1 MFFWCCGFFLGVF
14 FYYYYCWGKYIYYEI
29 YIIYYNSN
37 IFFEL
42 KNISKKKG
50 DKMKTQEILNEF
62 LPTLLID
69 HEELKEY
76 LGNLK
81 YFHKYSLRNLLIA
94 QEDYYLKYGK
104 YPEGYWS
111 TYKQFQ
117 DINRQVQKGQKGSI
131 MLRPQKKKF
140 EYEDQ
145 NGNKKEVINT
155 YYVPFRVFDVSQT
168 EGEELQKINTLY
180 DGISILSEDDILM
193 YLEQYYNVNKV
204 KYIIK
209 KGSTDGKNI
218 NISYSE
224 GTSINSR
231 INTMIHELA
240 HCKLDHFNRKI
251 SRNIMEV
258 EAETTAYI
266 ITTLLNIKNDKS
278 RLYVAGWGGNET
290 LKILKKSSGKILNV
304 ADNIVRDLNKLYGVS
319 L

>member
-1 MFFWCCGFFLGVF
+1 
-14 FYYYYCWGKYIYYEI
+14 
-29 YIIYYNSN
+29 
-37 IFFEL
+37 
-42 KNISKKKG
+42 
-50 DKMKTQEILNEF
+50 MKTQEILNEF
-62 LPTLLID
+62 LPNLLID
-69 HEELKEY
+69 PEELEEY

-94 QEDYYLKYGK
+94 QNDYYLKYEK

-117 DINRQVQKGQKGSI
+117 DINRQVQKGQKGSV
-131 MLRPQKKKF
+131 MLRPQKKKY
-140 EYEDQ
+140 EYEND
-145 NGNKKEVINT
+145 NGEKKEGIKT
-155 YYVPFRVFDVSQT
+155 YYVPFTVFDVSQT
-168 EGEELQKINTLY
+168 EGEDLQDIQSLY
-180 DGISILSEDDILM
+180 DGVSLLSEEDILR
-193 YLEQYYNVNKV
+193 YIEQYYNVNKV
-204 KYIIK
+204 EYIIK
-209 KGSTDGKNI
+209 RGSTDGENI

-224 GTSINSR
+224 GTSVNSR

-240 HCKLDHFNRKI
+240 HCKLNHFNRKI
-251 SRNIMEV
+251 TQEVKEV

-266 ITTLLNIKNDKS
+266 ITTLLNIKNEKS